1 MLCDP
6 VRFLEESVTIR
17 VKFQQDCVE
26 AERKLN
32 PFWKKYRKIRQNLQ
46 SVSNRAEGAGQE
58 VEHQLKKK
66 PKHPE
71 KSSKTASKEAGRSR
85 GEGQRA
91 EQEEGTKF

>member
-32 PFWKKYRKIRQNLQ
+32 PFWKNI
-46 SVSNRAEGAGQE
+46 
-58 VEHQLKKK
+58 
-66 PKHPE
+66 E
-71 KSSKTASKEAGRSR
+71 KSGKISKVFQIGRKGR
-85 GEGQRA
+85 GRRWSIS
-91 EQEEGTKF
+91 